1 MASQKTKTATVSRT
15 QDVVPPKQ
23 DAVPSRKKLESEEYV
38 PQTMPQILNTWDM
51 TSTFVVSI
59 YLASCATTAV
69 AGGPAAIT
77 YLVLVAVTFFGPC
90 LIATMQLG
98 VMFPYEGALYNW
110 THKALG
116 GYWSF
121 FSGFC
126 AWFPGVL
133 ISASLADLFVSYI
146 REMHS
151 QWLALPWQE
160 GLTICAILTVAGVIS
175 MQRFRVVQNLINW
188 LVGLVFVGSLLV
200 ATAAV
205 VWLLRGNSPVVNLS
219 HWPDWQVKPDNYVMF
234 GLIAFAYIGTE
245 GPLNLIGEATGRHVI
260 KRHLWWGALIIF
272 IIYMTNTLSVLIVQG
287 TSGAYDPFAI
297 VRIVD
302 NVLGHVAGSITAIC
316 FMGSFLATVLVYNYL
331 YARLLMVASIDRH
344 LPTGMGR
351 LNKQRVPAN
360 AVIFQTVLAVL
371 FTLLVFI
378 GAPYLDL
385 YGDRAALVVQV
396 YNVSQAA
403 AALIWAISAAFLFIN
418 LVACYLRDRKHFHLH
433 RIFPMPILWISVVL
447 GSVSCVLAIVDTLL
461 FSWTSKISNAQWWY
475 LVGGLTLV
483 FLIVAGMS
491 SMVANSEAT
500 WQDFQK

>member
-1 MASQKTKTATVSRT
+1 VALQKKGIATASRT
-15 QDVVPPKQ
+15 QDVATTGAKG
-23 DAVPSRKKLESEEYV
+23 RKKLESEEYV
-38 PQTMPQILNTWDM
+38 PRTMPQILNTWDM

-59 YLASCATTAV
+59 FLASCATTAV
-69 AGGPAAIT
+69 AVGPAAVT
-77 YLVLVAVTFFGPC
+77 YLVLVALTFFGPC

-98 VMFPYEGALYNW
+98 VMFPHEGALYNW

-146 REMHS
+146 QKMHH
-151 QWLALPWQE
+151 QWLVLPWQQ
-160 GLTICAILTVAGVIS
+160 GLTICAILIIAGIIS
-175 MQRFRVVQNLINW
+175 MQRFRTVQNIINL
-188 LVGLVFVGSLLV
+188 LVGLMFVGSLLV
-200 ATAAV
+200 AASAV
-205 VWLLRGNSPVVNLS
+205 VWLLTGHPAAINLS

-260 KRHLWWGALIIF
+260 KRHLCWGALLIF
-272 IIYMTNTLSVLIVQG
+272 IIYITSTLSVLIVQG
-287 TSGAYDPFAI
+287 TNVAYDPFAL
-297 VRIVD
+297 VTTVD
-302 NVLGHVAGSITAIC
+302 KVLGKGAGSVAAIC
-316 FMGSFLATVLVYNYL
+316 FMGSFLATVLIYNYL

-344 LPTGMGR
+344 LPSGMGR

-360 AVIFQTVLAVL
+360 AIIFQTVLAVL

-378 GAPYLDL
+378 GAPFIDL
-385 YGDRAALVVQV
+385 YGDQAAFVVQV

-403 AALIWAISAAFLFIN
+403 AALIWAISAAFLFID
-418 LVACYLRDRKHFHLH
+418 LVACYLRDRKSFHLH
-433 RIFPMPILWISVVL
+433 RIFPVPILWICVVL
-447 GSVSCVLAIVDTLL
+447 GSASCVVAIVDTLL
-461 FSWTSKISNAQWWY
+461 FSWTSLISNAQWWY
-475 LVGGLTLV
+475 LVGSLTLI